1 MASAGE
7 IANIVSAVYDYLDS
21 DSAAAAYLKTC
32 MLAADHDILYVPDG
46 VPAAKKYGSW
56 DYAYH
61 DVAIVYAKHP
71 YWIVCMTDQGDENV
85 DFPEEPTQ
93 AMQTLGQLVY
103 EYWNP

>member
-1 MASAGE
+1 M
-7 IANIVSAVYDYLDS
+7 
-21 DSAAAAYLKTC
+21 
-32 MLAADHDILYVPDG
+32 
-46 VPAAKKYGSW
+46 
-56 DYAYH
+56 
-61 DVAIVYAKHP
+61 YAKHP

>member
-1 MASAGE
+1 MIIWFRQRRRSLPENLYAGRRP
-7 IANIVSAVYDYLDS
+7 
-21 DSAAAAYLKTC
+21 C
-32 MLAADHDILYVPDG
+32 ILYVPGG
-46 VPAAKKYGSW
+46 VPPRQKVWQLG
-56 DYAYH
+56 YAYH

>member
-1 MASAGE
+1 MKFGDFLL
-7 IANIVSAVYDYLDS
+7 N
-21 DSAAAAYLKTC
+21 
-32 MLAADHDILYVPDG
+32 
-46 VPAAKKYGSW
+46 
-56 DYAYH
+56 AYH

>member
-1 MASAGE
+1 MPEQFAQLR
-7 IANIVSAVYDYLDS
+7 NPYDT
-21 DSAAAAYLKTC
+21 AARDRL
-32 MLAADHDILYVPDG
+32 LEQG
-46 VPAAKKYGSW
+46 VTHIYW

>member
-1 MASAGE
+1 MKSLSKTPCVLSFILLRDTFPTILASG
-7 IANIVSAVYDYLDS
+7 
-21 DSAAAAYLKTC
+21 C
-32 MLAADHDILYVPDG
+32 ILPDG